1 MFLRKLII
9 LCVFVAFVFTA
20 TGCPARKPSDL
31 NQKYQEEPRL
41 SVYFH
46 ETSDIKEM
54 DLEEYLKGVVA
65 AEMDPNWPRE
75 ALAAQAIVARTFTLR
90 KIEAG
95 GVKQRGTD
103 ASTDIKEFQAYAAE
117 RINDN
122 VRQAVA
128 DTRGMVATYQGDLI
142 HAWFHADG
150 GGLTAA
156 SAAEG
161 LGFEGEAPYI
171 HSVEDPGFEIT
182 VPENKSWTASFPMS
196 QVRQAVQELT
206 GNDPGSISTVEVV
219 ERGPSG
225 RVTRVGLG
233 DVTVSGPGLRLALGS
248 TVMRSAFWEDVS
260 IQGDQLV
267 ITGKGYGHGVGMSQW
282 GARAMAEEGN
292 SPEEI
297 VKYFFRDIQIE
308 QLWK

>member
-1 MFLRKLII
+1 
-9 LCVFVAFVFTA
+9 VAFLFIGA
-20 TGCPARKPSDL
+20 MGCLASNPNDL
-31 NQKYQEEPRL
+31 DQKYQEELRL

-54 DLEEYLKGVVA
+54 YLEEYLMGVVA

-95 GVKQRGTD
+95 GVEQRGTD
-103 ASTDIKEFQAYAAE
+103 ASTDIEEFQAYSAE

-122 VRQAVA
+122 VRQAVT

-171 HSVEDPGFEIT
+171 HSIEDPGFEIT
-182 VPENKSWTASFPMS
+182 LPENKSWTASFPIS
-196 QVRQAVQELT
+196 EVKEAVQELT
-206 GNDPGSISTVEVV
+206 GNDPGEINTVEVV
-219 ERGPSG
+219 ETGPSG
-225 RVTRVGLG
+225 RVTRVRLG

-248 TVMRSAFWEDVS
+248 TVMRSAFWESVN
-260 IQGDQLV
+260 IQDEQLV

-282 GARAMAEEGN
+282 GAKAMAEQGSN
-292 SPEEI
+292 PEEI
-297 VKYFFRDIQIE
+297 VKHFFNDIQIE
-308 QLWK
+308 RFWD